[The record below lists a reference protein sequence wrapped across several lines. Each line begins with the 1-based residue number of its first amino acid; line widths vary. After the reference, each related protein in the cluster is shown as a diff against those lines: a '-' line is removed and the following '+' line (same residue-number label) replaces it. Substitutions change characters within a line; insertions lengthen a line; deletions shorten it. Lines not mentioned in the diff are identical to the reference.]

1 MPLVQHLSCKHL
13 ALPFI
18 LPLLIKLMER
28 NHLSNFNQETQ
39 VLQVLIFWCGLFS
52 FKDNYQD
59 EALVSSFVYP
69 WQFVSSYDK

>member
-1 MPLVQHLSCKHL
+1 
-13 ALPFI
+13 
-18 LPLLIKLMER
+18 MER

-39 VLQVLIFWCGLFS
+39 VLQVLILWCGLFP

-59 EALVSSFVYP
+59 EALVSFVYP